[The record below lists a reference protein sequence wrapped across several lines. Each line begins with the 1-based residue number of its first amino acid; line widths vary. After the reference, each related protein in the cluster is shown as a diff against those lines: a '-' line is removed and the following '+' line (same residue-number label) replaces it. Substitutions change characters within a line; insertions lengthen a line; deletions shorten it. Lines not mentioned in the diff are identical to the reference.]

1 MSVQHTNFN
10 TSQDKGKTGQEVNN
24 QELIKKKSPD
34 NSLASIFLAVAF
46 YLAIVYLA
54 LFLLLGLSNP
64 WGMIVILFLRY
75 SLISFIIATILIG
88 KGLKKENIFASCSGL
103 APVFVSGSL
112 QQFGWYKILR
122 LRFTGRLG
130 AGHRYGFPWWYLEHC
145 RNHKAVFWQQRRL
158 LYLSRM

>member
-10 TSQDKGKTGQEVNN
+10 TSQDKGQNGQEVNN
-24 QELIKKKSPD
+24 QELIKKNSPD
-34 NSLASIFLAVAF
+34 NRLASILLAVAF

-88 KGLKKENIFASCSGL
+88 LKKENI
-103 APVFVSGSL
+103 V
-112 QQFGWYKILR
+112 
-122 LRFTGRLG
+122 
-130 AGHRYGFPWWYLEHC
+130 
-145 RNHKAVFWQQRRL
+145 L
-158 LYLSRM
+158 LYSSNVFYLASTLLAYDPAWRPYRVTPFLITLLVTVGTVMYKQDNEQDNK

>member
-24 QELIKKKSPD
+24 QELIKNNSPD

-64 WGMIVILFLRY
+64 WGIVIMIFLAP
-75 SLISFIIATILIG
+75 SLISFIIATI
-88 KGLKKENIFASCSGL
+88 
-103 APVFVSGSL
+103 
-112 QQFGWYKILR
+112 
-122 LRFTGRLG
+122 FTGVGRK
-130 AGHRYGFPWWYLEHC
+130 
-145 RNHKAVFWQQRRL
+145 KANKNFLYTSIVFYIASIVLAYDPDWGVFRVIPIL
-158 LYLSRM
+158 LTILVTVGTVMYKQENDQDNK

>member
-1 MSVQHTNFN
+1 MRKMSVQHTNFN

-64 WGMIVILFLRY
+64 WGMLIIIFLAPN
-75 SLISFIIATILIG
+75 LISFIIATILTGIG
-88 KGLKKENIFASCSGL
+88 RKKGNKNFLYTSIVFYIASIVL
-103 APVFVSGSL
+103 AYDPDWGVFRVVPILLTILVTVGTVM
-112 QQFGWYKILR
+112 YKQDN
-122 LRFTGRLG
+122 
-130 AGHRYGFPWWYLEHC
+130 EQD
-145 RNHKAVFWQQRRL
+145 NK
-158 LYLSRM
+158 